1 MKNLPW
7 IIVGIGITTGLLF
20 LFNDILSTDFFIGLL
35 LVFLSAGT
43 ATGIG
48 FFTLN
53 ALPRTINYRMHT
65 AILLP
70 WLSIFATLFLSILL
84 YPGLLAFFLIMPVPF
99 VFSSIGGVAAYR
111 TKIKKEF

>member
-35 LVFLSAGT
+35 LVFLSAAT

-53 ALPRTINYRMHT
+53 VLPRSISYRMHT

-70 WLSIFATLFLSILL
+70 WLSIFVTLFLSILL
-84 YPGLLAFFLIMPVPF
+84 YPSLLEFFLIMPIPF